1 MIKILNKKKKSKGF
15 TLIELIIVIAIIG
28 ILAAVALP
36 KFGQVRENARIKAD
50 LANAKTIHSA
60 TSILITE
67 GAVKNA
73 IDKKA
78 KTILLDGIED
88 VKDTESIAGE
98 EIAIKKY
105 LQNIPKNESG
115 TAGGYFTIT
124 IDETGSVTVTALKA
138 SAGTTYPQ

>member
-1 MIKILNKKKKSKGF
+1 MIKNLNKKKKSKGF

-67 GAVKNA
+67 GAVANA
-73 IDKKA
+73 AKDGT
-78 KTILLDGIED
+78 KTILLDG
-88 VKDTESIAGE
+88 KTDTGAIAE
-98 EIAIKKY
+98 EEAAIKNY

-115 TAGGYFTIT
+115 TVGGYFTIT
-124 IDETGSVTVTALKA
+124 IDDAGSVVVTGG
-138 SAGTTYPQ
+138 SATYPKL